1 MAKAQITTPE
11 GVTVKVDGTADEIA
25 AVITKLKHN
34 PTPDQKTSRAGKSPR
49 KRAQRVQLVDLVDSL
64 IDGGFF
70 KTPRDLAAVISALAE
85 MGHHYPVTTLSGAM
99 LRKVRNR
106 SLRRLKQNKRWVYT
120 GSSA

>member
-1 MAKAQITTPE
+1 MAKAQITTAD
-11 GVTVKVDGTADEIA
+11 GVTVKLDGTSEEIA
-25 AVITKLKHN
+25 AVVSKLRGTTKPEPK
-34 PTPDQKTSRAGKSPR
+34 PPRPGKSPR
-49 KRAQRVQLVDLVDSL
+49 KKVQRVQLVDLVDSL

-70 KTPRDLAAVISALAE
+70 KTPRDLAAVIAALAE

-120 GSSA
+120 GSST